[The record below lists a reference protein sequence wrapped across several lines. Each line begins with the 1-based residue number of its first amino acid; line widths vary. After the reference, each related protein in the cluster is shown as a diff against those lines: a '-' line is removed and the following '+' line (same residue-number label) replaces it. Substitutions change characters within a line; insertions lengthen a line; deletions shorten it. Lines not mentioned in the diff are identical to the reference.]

1 MPYNMSLI
9 NGSGTVAFIQ
19 TVNDK
24 MMFGYFG
31 TMFLITL
38 GIILFMAYYNKTN
51 SPKSSA
57 GFSSLIVAVM
67 SVFMRTF
74 NLVPD
79 IAVLIAWILA
89 AIIVLISFFVPD

>member
-9 NGSGTVAFIQ
+9 NGSGIVSFIE
-19 TVNDK
+19 TVNDE

-31 TMFLITL
+31 IMFLL
-38 GIILFMAYYNKTN
+38 AFGIILFMAYYHKTN
-51 SPKSSA
+51 DPKSSA
-57 GFSSLIVAVM
+57 GFSSLIVAVL